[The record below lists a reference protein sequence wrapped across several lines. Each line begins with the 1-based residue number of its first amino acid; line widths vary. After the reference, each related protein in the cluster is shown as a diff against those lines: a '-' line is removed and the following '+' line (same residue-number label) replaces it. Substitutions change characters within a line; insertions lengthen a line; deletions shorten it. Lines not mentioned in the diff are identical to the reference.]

1 MARYIERAENL
12 ARVLDVHETF
22 SRDSRG
28 GQNWTSV
35 LQLYADDARFLEAH
49 DEATAEAVIHFY
61 MLDQANPS
69 SVIAC
74 VHMAR
79 ENARALR
86 PLISTEMWTQL
97 NMFYNQLKSL
107 DNSALDEPRLAR
119 LCGRIKEACQAH
131 TGITEGTF
139 YRDEGWSFYQLG
151 RNLERSDQT
160 TRLVDVKYHLLLPRP
175 EDVGSPSDVSQWNA
189 VLRSAA
195 GFHAFRRVHPSGMS
209 PDAVADFLLFNRCF
223 PRSVLACVAIAAET
237 VDALGQAAAVET
249 DALQALQN
257 LRRSLKQET
266 IDSVI
271 ARGLHEYLD
280 LIQQELI
287 SVGLRLGRDFFGYAE
302 PPDAPEEP
310 GAIPRETADSAM
322 NA

>member
-151 RNLERSDQT
+151 RNLERADQT

-237 VDALGQAAAVET
+237 VDALGQAATVET

-287 SVGLRLGRDFFGYAE
+287 SVGLRLGGDFFGYAE
-302 PPDAPEEP
+302 PPEAPEES
-310 GAIPRETADSAM
+310 GSIPRETADSAM